1 MACGPSALMEKKS
14 NRSWCEL
21 LTCFI
26 HSKMKKRLATT
37 EDTVD
42 FWSELSEL
50 SDQNYW
56 KCIEKHL
63 TEDHHSN
70 REGVISIQ
78 PRTCD
83 TNINFCKRQPFSFSD
98 NCEPMCNLIKN
109 CEMHDNFLCPD
120 DNKKALMDTCCTL
133 WNQEFKCDYPPN
145 HHNNTT
151 APPPAQT
158 NPDTPTELN
167 PLVYILPVALFS
179 FAVVI
184 ILTILCILKKIKQA
198 ESKYKNSGVPRT
210 QSTVS
215 GDYEEYGSD
224 YQSTASGTQ
233 INANMNYVSNT
244 PF

>member
-1 MACGPSALMEKKS
+1 
-14 NRSWCEL
+14 
-21 LTCFI
+21 
-26 HSKMKKRLATT
+26 MKKRVTKI

-109 CEMHDNFLCPD
+109 CQMHDNFLCPD
-120 DNKKALMDTCCTL
+120 DNKKALMDTCCSL
-133 WNQEFKCDYPPN
+133 WNEEFKCDYPPN
-145 HHNNTT
+145 HHNTT
-151 APPPAQT
+151 IPPSQLQA
-158 NPDTPTELN
+158 NHDAVSESNVNL
-167 PLVYILPVALFS
+167 LVYLLPVTLVS
-179 FAVVI
+179 LAVVI
-184 ILTILCILKKIKQA
+184 TLGILFILKRIKQA
-198 ESKYKNSGVPRT
+198 ESKYKNSEVPRT

-215 GDYEEYGSD
+215 GEYEDYRTD
-224 YQSTASGTQ
+224 YPSTESGTE
-233 INANMNYVSNT
+233 INTNMNYVSNT